1 VARDG
6 RITPTEG
13 SELSERQL
21 HLNTFIHDIGHHE
34 AAWRLPESDP
44 FATTDVDH
52 YIRIARLAE
61 EARFDSIFFADGP
74 VLFGDPRYRPV
85 GVLDPLPLLAALA
98 VKTERIGLI
107 ATASTSYK
115 EPYDLARAFAS
126 IDHISRGRAGWNIV
140 TTAGEEAAKNFGRDG
155 QALHKDRYARADEF
169 LEVVTK
175 LWDSWED
182 DVRIGDKQGG
192 VYADRDRIRSIDHR
206 GEYFRVAGPLN
217 VPRAPQGY
225 PVLVQAGSS
234 EDGRAFAGR
243 WAEAVFTAQ
252 RTLAEA
258 QEFYA
263 DVKARTVAADR
274 REHDIVILPGVVPFL
289 GSTETEA
296 LAREDEFTQAIVPA
310 FGLRMLSNFFGVD
323 LTGAELD
330 APLPEVPVEDEIE
343 GHKSRSTLVAKLAH
357 DEQLTVRQLL
367 AKLGGGRGHRTF
379 AGTPEQLADN
389 LELWFK
395 AGGADGFNVMP
406 PALPGDL
413 ETFVEHVVP
422 ILQRRD
428 LFRTEYEGETLRDHY
443 GLRRP
448 RNRLAQPALATV

>member
-1 VARDG
+1 M
-6 RITPTEG
+6 P
-13 SELSERQL
+13 ERKL

-61 EARFDSIFFADGP
+61 RAKFDSIFFADGP

-85 GVLDPLPLLAALA
+85 GILDPLPLLAALA
-98 VKTERIGLI
+98 VRTERIGLI

-140 TTAGEEAAKNFGRDG
+140 TTAGDDAAKNFGRDG

-182 DVRIGDKQGG
+182 DVRLGDKEGG
-192 VYADRDRIRSIDHR
+192 VYADRDRIRAIDHK
-206 GEYFRVAGPLN
+206 GAYFSVAGPLN

-258 QEFYA
+258 QEFYS
-263 DVKARTVAADR
+263 DVKARTVADGR
-274 REHDIVILPGVVPFL
+274 REQDIVILPGVVPFL
-289 GSTETEA
+289 GSTESEA
-296 LAREDEFTQAIVPA
+296 LAREDQFTQQIIPA
-310 FGLRMLSNFFGVD
+310 FGLRMLSTFLGVD

-330 APLPEVPVEDEIE
+330 APLPEVPIEDEIE
-343 GHKSRSTLVAKLAH
+343 GHKSRSTLVAKLAY
-357 DEQLTVRQLL
+357 DEHLTIRQLL

-379 AGTPEQLADN
+379 AGTPEQLANDI
-389 LELWFK
+389 ELWFTE
-395 AGGADGFNVMP
+395 GGADGFNIMP
-406 PALPGDL
+406 PALPRDL
-413 ETFVEHVVP
+413 ETFAEHVVP
-422 ILQRRD
+422 ILQKRG
-428 LFRTEYEGETLRDHY
+428 LFRTEYEGLTLRENY
-443 GLRRP
+443 GLQRP
-448 RNRLAQPALATV
+448 ANRLARPALAAAWGA